1 MTSFFKTV
9 ELVLKDGG
17 ATYDELRAY
26 IAATDH
32 IEGGEKVGIECIEWD
47 QGHQEIVGLREY
59 V

>member
-1 MTSFFKTV
+1 MTNFFQTV
-9 ELVLKDGG
+9 ELALKDGG

-32 IEGGEKVGIECIEWD
+32 IEGSEKIGIEWD
-47 QGHQEIVGLREY
+47 QGHQEIIGLKEY

>member
-1 MTSFFKTV
+1 MTNFFQTV

-32 IEGGEKVGIECIEWD
+32 IEGGEKVGIEWD
-47 QGHQEIVGLREY
+47 QGYQEIVGLREC